1 MLPLRFEEIA
11 GEAEPPVA
19 EQPVSFNALCAS
31 AQKSGGR

>member
-1 MLPLRFEEIA
+1 MLPLHFEEIA
-11 GEAEPPVA
+11 GEA